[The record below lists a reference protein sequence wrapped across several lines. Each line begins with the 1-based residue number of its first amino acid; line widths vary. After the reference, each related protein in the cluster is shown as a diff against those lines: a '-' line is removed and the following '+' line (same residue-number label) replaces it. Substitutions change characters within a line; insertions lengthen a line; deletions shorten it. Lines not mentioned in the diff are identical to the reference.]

1 MYLENAI
8 VGGWQILRFIKSY
21 RYPRL
26 KPYYTIL
33 PSRFPGLKPWDMIVA
48 VPLGLRNE
56 GRCGIVMLG

>member
-8 VGGWQILRFIKSY
+8 VGVWQILRFIKSY

-33 PSRFPGLKPWDMIVA
+33 PSRFPGLKPRAMRSV
-48 VPLGLRNE
+48 VSMRLRSE
-56 GRCGIVMLG
+56 YGCEILTW